1 MKYGIIDNLHRNHDK
16 QSLRKIF
23 KSMKETGFDVVIS
36 KETEYNKQFG
46 FILKTKSELLEC
58 SDVLIVFGGDGSLLE
73 TARNTSKTLKPFLGV
88 NFGKL
93 GFLADVKENEV
104 INRIKMIES
113 GDYFIE
119 ERIMLNAECNG
130 KKICAL
136 NDIVIDKGASQRVL
150 KISVDI
156 NGKYFTTYTS
166 DGLIVSTP
174 TGSTAYNMSANG
186 PIVQPGVSAF
196 VITPLSP
203 HALAMRPV
211 VIPDGSKIT
220 ITAESS
226 SSEMVL
232 SGDGQVS
239 MEVESLNQI
248 VITKSKNI
256 AKFIKF
262 ADSDFYMILREKLG
276 WGGFKERISK

>member
-1 MKYGIIDNLHRNHDK
+1 MKYGIIDNLHRSHDK
-16 QSLRKIF
+16 ESLRNIYHNI
-23 KSMKETGFDVVIS
+23 KEKGFDVVINN
-36 KETEYNKQFG
+36 ENEYNKEFN
-46 FILKTKSELLEC
+46 FKLLSKSELIKYA
-58 SDVLIVFGGDGSLLE
+58 DVIIVLGGDGSLLE
-73 TARNTSKTLKPFLGV
+73 TARTASESLKPFLGV

-104 INRIKMIES
+104 LNCIEMIED
-113 GDYFIE
+113 GKYHVE
-119 ERIMLNAECNG
+119 ERIMLDAFYRD

-136 NDIVIDKGASQRVL
+136 NDIVLDKGSSQRVM

-156 NGKYFTTYTS
+156 NNKYFTTYTS
-166 DGLIVSTP
+166 DGLIISTP

-186 PIVQPGVSAF
+186 PIVQPGVTAF
-196 VITPLSP
+196 TITPLSP

-211 VIPDGSKIT
+211 VIPDSSIIS

-226 SSEMVL
+226 DKRMIL
-232 SGDGQVS
+232 SGDGQTNIDIDTLDQV
-239 MEVESLNQI
+239 
-248 VITKSKNI
+248 VIKKSERT

-262 ADSDFYMILREKLG
+262 DGSDFYMLLREKLG

>member
-1 MKYGIIDNLHRNHDK
+1 P
-16 QSLRKIF
+16 
-23 KSMKETGFDVVIS
+23 V
-36 KETEYNKQFG
+36 
-46 FILKTKSELLEC
+46 KTKKELIKD
-58 SDVLIVFGGDGSLLE
+58 SDIIIVLGGDGSLLE
-73 TARNTSKTLKPFLGV
+73 TARNATGTSKPFLGV

-104 INRIKMIES
+104 INRIKMIEE
-113 GDYFIE
+113 GNYHIE
-119 ERIMLNAECNG
+119 ERIMLDAFYED

-150 KISVDI
+150 KVSVDI

-166 DGLIVSTP
+166 DGLIISTP

-196 VITPLSP
+196 IITPLSP

-211 VIPDGSKIT
+211 VIPDNSVIT
-220 ITAESS
+220 LTAESS
-226 SSEMVL
+226 DNKMIL
-232 SGDGQVS
+232 SGDGQTNINID
-239 MEVESLNQI
+239 SLKKI
-248 VITKSKNI
+248 VIKKSKTT

-262 ADSDFYMILREKLG
+262 DDSDFYMLLREKLG

>member
-1 MKYGIIDNLHRNHDK
+1 MKYGIIDNLHRDLDK
-16 QSLRKIF
+16 ESLEKIF
-23 KSMKETGFDVVIS
+23 KGIKDTDLEIVINKEMEYS
-36 KETEYNKQFG
+36 KSFKFP
-46 FILKTKSELLEC
+46 LKTKKELIEY
-58 SDVLIVFGGDGSLLE
+58 SDVIIVLGGDGSLLE
-73 TARNTSKTLKPFLGV
+73 TARNATETSKPFLGV

-104 INRIKMIES
+104 LNRIKMIEE
-113 GDYFIE
+113 GNYYIE
-119 ERIMLNAECNG
+119 ERIMLDAFYKN

-136 NDIVIDKGASQRVL
+136 NDIVIDKGYSQRVL
-150 KISVDI
+150 KVSVDI

-166 DGLIVSTP
+166 DGLIISTP

-196 VITPLSP
+196 TITPLSP

-211 VIPDGSKIT
+211 VIPDSSEIT

-226 SSEMVL
+226 DNRMIL
-232 SGDGQVS
+232 SGDGQTNIS
-239 MEVESLNQI
+239 IDSLKKI
-248 VITKSKNI
+248 SVKKAKTT

-262 ADSDFYMILREKLG
+262 EDSDFYKILREKLG

>member
-1 MKYGIIDNLHRNHDK
+1 MKYGIIDNLHRKHDK
-16 QSLRKIF
+16 ESLKKTFQRI
-23 KSMKETGFDVVIS
+23 KETGLEVVIN
-36 KETEYNKQFG
+36 KENEYNKDFN
-46 FILKTKSELLEC
+46 FKLLSKRDLMKS
-58 SDVLIVFGGDGSLLE
+58 SDIIIVFGGDGSLLE
-73 TARNTSKTLKPFLGV
+73 TARNATETSKPFLGV

-104 INRIKMIES
+104 INKLKMIES
-113 GDYFIE
+113 GHFYIE
-119 ERIMLNAECNG
+119 ERIMLDAFYKEDM
-130 KKICAL
+130 ICAL
-136 NDIVIDKGASQRVL
+136 NDIVLDKGSSQRVL

-166 DGLIVSTP
+166 DGLIISTP

-196 VITPLSP
+196 TITPLSP

-211 VIPDGSKIT
+211 VIPDNSVIT
-220 ITAESS
+220 ITAESTDNNII
-226 SSEMVL
+226 L
-232 SGDGQVS
+232 SADGQANIGID
-239 MEVESLNQI
+239 SLSQ
-248 VITKSKNI
+248 VTVKKSKSK

-262 ADSDFYMILREKLG
+262 DDSDFYMLLREKLG

>member
-1 MKYGIIDNLHRNHDK
+1 
-16 QSLRKIF
+16 
-23 KSMKETGFDVVIS
+23 VI
-36 KETEYNKQFG
+36 
-46 FILKTKSELLEC
+46 
-58 SDVLIVFGGDGSLLE
+58 IVFGGDGSLLE
-73 TARNTSKTLKPFLGV
+73 TARNATETLKPFLGV

-104 INRIKMIES
+104 IDCIKMIEA
-113 GDYFIE
+113 GNYHIE
-119 ERIMLNAECNG
+119 ERIMLDASYDNEN
-130 KKICAL
+130 ICAL
-136 NDIVIDKGASQRVL
+136 NDIVIDKGAFQRLL

-166 DGLIVSTP
+166 DGLIISTP

-196 VITPLSP
+196 IITPLSP

-211 VIPDGSKIT
+211 VIPDSSVIT
-220 ITAESS
+220 LTAESS
-226 SSEMVL
+226 AGKMIL
-232 SGDGQVS
+232 SGDGQTNMS
-239 MEVESLNQI
+239 IDSLKK
-248 VITKSKNI
+248 ITVKKAKTT

-262 ADSDFYMILREKLG
+262 DDSDFYMLLREKLG

>member
-1 MKYGIIDNLHRNHDK
+1 MKYGIIDNLQSNHDK
-16 QSLRKIF
+16 KSLKNIF
-23 KSMKETGFDVVIS
+23 REVKDIGLEVVIN
-36 KETEYNKQFG
+36 KETEYNEQFK
-46 FILKTKSELLEC
+46 FPIKSKKELIEY
-58 SDVLIVFGGDGSLLE
+58 SDVIIVLGGDGSLLE
-73 TARNTSKTLKPFLGV
+73 TARNATETSKPFLGV

-104 INRIKMIES
+104 LNRIKMIED
-113 GDYFIE
+113 GNYYIE
-119 ERIMLNAECNG
+119 ERIMLDASYEN

-150 KISVDI
+150 KVSVDI

-166 DGLIVSTP
+166 DGLIISTP

-196 VITPLSP
+196 TITPLSP

-211 VIPDGSKIT
+211 VIPDSSEIT

-226 SSEMVL
+226 DNKMIL
-232 SGDGQVS
+232 SGDGQTNIRIS
-239 MEVESLNQI
+239 SLSK
-248 VITKSKNI
+248 ITVKKAKTT

-262 ADSDFYMILREKLG
+262 KDSDFYTILREKLG

>member
-16 QSLRKIF
+16 EFLKKIF
-23 KSMKETGFDVVIS
+23 QSIKETGLEIVIN
-36 KETEYNKQFG
+36 KENEYNKDFN
-46 FILKTKSELLEC
+46 FKLLTKKELMQY
-58 SDVLIVFGGDGSLLE
+58 SDVIIVFGGDGSLLE
-73 TARNTSKTLKPFLGV
+73 TARNAKETLKPFLGV

-104 INRIKMIES
+104 INRIKMIEN
-113 GDYFIE
+113 GNYYIE
-119 ERIMLNAECNG
+119 ERIMLDAFYED

-136 NDIVIDKGASQRVL
+136 NDIVIDKGSSQRVL

-166 DGLIVSTP
+166 DGLIISTP

-196 VITPLSP
+196 TITPLSP

-211 VIPDGSKIT
+211 VIPDNSVIT
-220 ITAESS
+220 ATAESS
-226 SSEMVL
+226 DNNIIL
-232 SGDGQVS
+232 SGDGQTNIGI
-239 MEVESLNQI
+239 ESLSQVKI
-248 VITKSKNI
+248 KRSEST

-262 ADSDFYMILREKLG
+262 DDSDFYTLLREKLG

>member
-16 QSLRKIF
+16 KLLKNIF
-23 KSMKETGFDVVIS
+23 QEVKDIGLEVVIN
-36 KETEYNKQFG
+36 KETEYNEQFR
-46 FILKTKSELLEC
+46 FPVKTKKELIQY
-58 SDVLIVFGGDGSLLE
+58 SDVIIVLGGDGSLLE
-73 TARNTSKTLKPFLGV
+73 TARSATETSKPFLGV

-93 GFLADVKENEV
+93 GFLADVKDNEV
-104 INRIKMIES
+104 INRIRMIEE
-113 GDYFIE
+113 GNYQIE
-119 ERIMLNAECNG
+119 ERIMLDAFYENKE
-130 KKICAL
+130 ICAL

-166 DGLIVSTP
+166 DGVIISTP

-196 VITPLSP
+196 TITPLSP

-211 VIPDGSKIT
+211 VIPDSSIIT
-220 ITAESS
+220 LTAESS
-226 SSEMVL
+226 DNKMIL
-232 SGDGQVS
+232 SGDGQTNIGID
-239 MEVESLNQI
+239 SLRK
-248 VITKSKNI
+248 ITVKKAETT

-262 ADSDFYMILREKLG
+262 DDSDFYMLLREKLG